1 MNKDRNEN
9 PEAQD
14 LPIEV
19 QIALGLVTDAASED
33 TDDGEE

>member
-1 MNKDRNEN
+1 MNKDPNDK

-19 QIALGLVTDAASED
+19 QIALGLVTDEASED